1 MNSVKLYYKMD
12 TIFRNAE
19 NSKLSDSHKPIL
31 HLSDKL
37 NLKKSDKY
45 IGAPTWSD
53 RFELTD
59 GSFCVW
65 CYRLL
70 CEYHQKTWSS
80 DR

>member
-1 MNSVKLYYKMD
+1 MD

-19 NSKLSDSHKPIL
+19 NSKLSDPHKPIL

-59 GSFCVW
+59 GSFCV
-65 CYRLL
+65 
-70 CEYHQKTWSS
+70 
-80 DR
+80 